1 MAIVQQKLLSLLTGD
16 LSDHVDHAL
25 VVINGQVKSYPI
37 FRRLQEGNK
46 ITIYVY
52 LNDEGDTGLIQT
64 ATLVDSTGEA
74 LAIKP
79 TAITK
84 GAAGVMIA
92 FAFTITIQGGAQ

>member
-16 LSDHVDHAL
+16 LSGHVDHAL
-25 VVINGQVKSYPI
+25 VVINGQVKTYPI
-37 FRRLQEGNK
+37 FRRLQDDNK
-46 ITIYVY
+46 VTIYVY
-52 LNDEGDTGLIQT
+52 LNEEEETGLIHA
-64 ATLVDSTGEA
+64 ATLVDSEGES

-92 FAFTITIQGGAQ
+92 FAFTITITN